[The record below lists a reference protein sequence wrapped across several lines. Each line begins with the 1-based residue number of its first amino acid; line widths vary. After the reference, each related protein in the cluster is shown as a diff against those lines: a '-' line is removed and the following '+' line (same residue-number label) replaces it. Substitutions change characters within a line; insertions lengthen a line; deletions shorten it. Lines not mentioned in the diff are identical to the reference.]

1 MIFPV
6 QPVCPAGSS
15 PSGSS
20 ERPPAEVLVKEEEKE
35 VGVVQFSVYRAY
47 WSAVGGLLAP
57 AILLALLLMQGKGG
71 GGGGQR
77 MCV

>member
-20 ERPPAEVLVKEEEKE
+20 ERTPAEVLVKEEEKE

-47 WSAVGGLLAP
+47 WSAVGRLLAP
-57 AILLALLLMQGKGG
+57 AILLALLLMQGKGR
-71 GGGGQR
+71 GGQR
-77 MCV
+77 MCG